1 MLGGTT
7 VCRSASRKHAGEIL
21 QEASIPC
28 VAITHGGCLM
38 DVVYTHCCGLD
49 LHKRTVVACLITTTE
64 GQEPIK
70 VIRTFRTMTSELLAL
85 ADWLREAGCTHVAME
100 STGVYWRPV
109 YNLLEGQCELLVVNA
124 QHIKAVPGRKT
135 DVKDAEW
142 IAELLRHGL
151 LRGSFSPPKP
161 QRQLRELTRYRST
174 LVQDRARTLNR
185 LQAVL
190 EDANLKLASVVTDIY
205 GVSARAMLAAI
216 LAGQRDVDTLADL
229 ARGRLRAKRDQLKA
243 ALEGRVTAH
252 HSFLLTEHLSL
263 LESLDEAIARVS
275 GEIDQRLRAV
285 QEAIALLDTLPG
297 VGQRAAEILIAE
309 IGTDM
314 SRFPSAKHL
323 ASWAGMCP
331 GNSESAGKRLS
342 GKTRKG
348 SRWLRQVL
356 VEIAQVAS
364 KTKNTYLAA
373 QYRRIA
379 ARRGKKRALI
389 AVGHTILTIVYT
401 LLTRQQPYQDL
412 GAAYFD
418 QREQHRV
425 ERRLVQ
431 RLERLGYAVSLQP
444 RSLAS

>member
-1 MLGGTT
+1 
-7 VCRSASRKHAGEIL
+7 
-21 QEASIPC
+21 
-28 VAITHGGCLM
+28 M
-38 DVVYTHCCGLD
+38 DVIYPRCCGLD
-49 LHKRTVVACLITTTE
+49 VHKKTVVACCILSTE
-64 GQEPIK
+64 GRKPVKET
-70 VIRTFRTMTSELLAL
+70 RTFRTMTTDLLAL
-85 ADWLREAGCTHVAME
+85 ADWLQEKGCTHVAME

-109 YNLLEGQCELLVVNA
+109 YNVLEGQCELLVVNA

-135 DVKDAEW
+135 DVKDAAW

-151 LRGSFSPPKP
+151 LRGSFIPSKP

-174 LVQDRARTLNR
+174 LVQERARTLNR

-205 GVSARAMLAAI
+205 GVSARAMLEAI
-216 LAGQRDVDTLADL
+216 LAGERDVETLADL
-229 ARGRLRAKRDQLKA
+229 ARGRLRTKRDQLKE

-252 HSFLLTEHLSL
+252 HSFLLTEHLST
-263 LESLDEAIARVS
+263 LEYLDEAIARVS
-275 GEIDQRLRAV
+275 TEIDQRLTAE
-285 QEAIALLDTLPG
+285 QEAITLLDTIPG

-331 GNSESAGKRLS
+331 GNHESGGKRLS

-348 SRWLRQVL
+348 SRWLRQSL
-356 VEIAQVAS
+356 VEIAHVAS

-389 AVGHTILTIVYT
+389 AVGHTVLTIVYT
-401 LLTRQQPYQDL
+401 MLTRQQPYQEL

-418 QREQHRV
+418 QRERHRV

-431 RLERLGYAVSLQP
+431 RLERLGYEVALQP
-444 RSLAS
+444 RALAS

>member
-1 MLGGTT
+1 
-7 VCRSASRKHAGEIL
+7 
-21 QEASIPC
+21 
-28 VAITHGGCLM
+28 M
-38 DVVYTHCCGLD
+38 DVIYSQCCGLD
-49 LHKRTVVACLITTTE
+49 VHKKTVAACLITSTA
-64 GQEPIK
+64 GMEPVK
-70 VIRTFRTMTSELLAL
+70 EIRTFSTMTADLLAL

-109 YNLLEGQCELLVVNA
+109 YNLLEGQCDLLVVNA

-135 DVKDAEW
+135 DVKDAAW

-151 LRGSFSPPKP
+151 LRSSFIPSKP

-174 LVQDRARTLNR
+174 LVQDRARALNR

-190 EDANLKLASVVTDIY
+190 EDANLKLASVVTDIN
-205 GVSARAMLAAI
+205 GVSARAMLEAI
-216 LAGQRDVDTLADL
+216 LAGQRDVAILADL
-229 ARGRLRAKRDQLKA
+229 ARGRLRAKRDQLKE

-252 HSFLLTEHLSL
+252 HSFLLTEHLST
-263 LESLDEAIARVS
+263 LEYLDEAIARVS
-275 GEIDQRLRAV
+275 GEMDQRLTADH
-285 QEAIALLDTLPG
+285 EAIVLLDTIPG

-331 GNSESAGKRLS
+331 GNHESGGKRLS

-348 SRWLRQVL
+348 NRWLRQVL
-356 VEIAQVAS
+356 VEIAHVAS
-364 KTKNTYLAA
+364 KTKNSYLAA
-373 QYRRIA
+373 QYKRLA

-389 AVGHTILTIVYT
+389 AVGHTILTIVYMM
-401 LLTRQQPYQDL
+401 LTRKQPYQDL

-418 QREQHRV
+418 QREQERV
-425 ERRLVQ
+425 ERRLVH
-431 RLERLGYAVSLQP
+431 RLERLGYEVSLQP
-444 RSLAS
+444 RALAS

>member
-1 MLGGTT
+1 
-7 VCRSASRKHAGEIL
+7 
-21 QEASIPC
+21 
-28 VAITHGGCLM
+28 M
-38 DVVYTHCCGLD
+38 DVMYPRCCGLD
-49 LHKRTVVACLITTTE
+49 VHKKTVAACLIISTE
-64 GQEPIK
+64 GPEPVK
-70 VIRTFRTMTSELLAL
+70 EIRTFRTMTADLLAL
-85 ADWLREAGCTHVAME
+85 ADWLQEAGCTHVAME

-124 QHIKAVPGRKT
+124 QHIKTVPGRKT
-135 DVKDAEW
+135 DVKDAAW

-151 LRGSFSPPKP
+151 LRGSFIPSKP

-174 LVQDRARTLNR
+174 LVQDHARTLNR

-216 LAGQRDVDTLADL
+216 LSGERDVETLADL
-229 ARGRLRAKRDQLKA
+229 ARGRLRAKRDQLKE

-252 HSFLLTEHLSL
+252 HSFLLTEHLST
-263 LESLDEAIARVS
+263 LEYLDEAIARVS
-275 GEIDQRLRAV
+275 GEIDQRLTAE
-285 QEAIALLDTLPG
+285 QEAIALLDTIPG

-309 IGTDM
+309 MGTAM
-314 SRFPSAKHL
+314 GRFPSAKHL

-331 GNSESAGKRLS
+331 GNHESGGKRLS

-348 SRWLRQVL
+348 NRWLRQIL
-356 VEIAQVAS
+356 VEIAHVAS

-373 QYRRIA
+373 QYKRLA

-389 AVGHTILTIVYT
+389 AVGHTVFIIAYT
-401 LLTRQQPYQDL
+401 LLTRRQPYQDL
-412 GAAYFD
+412 GAVYFD
-418 QREQHRV
+418 QREQHRI

-431 RLERLGYAVSLQP
+431 RLERLGYEVSLQP
-444 RSLAS
+444 RALAS

>member
-1 MLGGTT
+1 
-7 VCRSASRKHAGEIL
+7 
-21 QEASIPC
+21 
-28 VAITHGGCLM
+28 M

-49 LHKRTVVACLITTTE
+49 VHKKTVAACLITSTA
-64 GQEPIK
+64 GAEPVK
-70 VIRTFRTMTSELLAL
+70 EIRTFGTMTADLLAL
-85 ADWLREAGCTHVAME
+85 ADWLQEAGCTHVAME

-109 YNLLEGQCELLVVNA
+109 YNLLEGQFELLVVNA
-124 QHIKAVPGRKT
+124 QHMKAVPGRKT
-135 DVKDAEW
+135 DVKDAAW

-151 LRGSFSPPKP
+151 LRGSFIPSKP

-174 LVQDRARTLNR
+174 LVQDRARALNR

-190 EDANLKLASVVTDIY
+190 EDANLKLASVVTDIN
-205 GVSARAMLAAI
+205 GVSAQAMLEAI
-216 LAGQRDVDTLADL
+216 LAGQRDVEVLADL
-229 ARGRLRAKRDQLKA
+229 ARGRLRAKRDQLKV

-252 HSFLLTEHLSL
+252 HSFVMTEHLST
-263 LESLDEAIARVS
+263 LEYLDEAIERVS
-275 GEIDQRLRAV
+275 GEIDQRLTAD
-285 QEAIALLDTLPG
+285 QEAIALLDTIPG

-331 GNSESAGKRLS
+331 GNHDSGGKRLS

-348 SRWLRQVL
+348 NRWLRQVL
-356 VEIAQVAS
+356 VEIAHVAS

-373 QYRRIA
+373 QYKRIA

-389 AVGHTILTIVYT
+389 AVGHTILTIVYMM
-401 LLTRQQPYQDL
+401 LTRKQPYQDL

-418 QREQHRV
+418 QREQERV
-425 ERRLVQ
+425 ERRLVH
-431 RLERLGYAVSLQP
+431 RLERLGYEVSLQP
-444 RSLAS
+444 RALAS

>member
-1 MLGGTT
+1 M
-7 VCRSASRKHAGEIL
+7 
-21 QEASIPC
+21 
-28 VAITHGGCLM
+28 M

-49 LHKRTVVACLITTTE
+49 VHKKTVAACLITSTA
-64 GQEPIK
+64 GAEPVK
-70 VIRTFRTMTSELLAL
+70 EIRTFGTMTADLLAL
-85 ADWLREAGCTHVAME
+85 ADWLQEAGCTHVAME

-109 YNLLEGQCELLVVNA
+109 YNLLEGQFELLVVNA
-124 QHIKAVPGRKT
+124 QHMKAVPGRKT
-135 DVKDAEW
+135 DVKDAAW

-151 LRGSFSPPKP
+151 LRGSFIPSKP

-174 LVQDRARTLNR
+174 LVQDRARALNR

-190 EDANLKLASVVTDIY
+190 EDANLKLASVVTDIN
-205 GVSARAMLAAI
+205 GVSAQAMLEAI
-216 LAGQRDVDTLADL
+216 LAGQRDVEVLADL
-229 ARGRLRAKRDQLKA
+229 ARGRLRAKRDQLKV

-252 HSFLLTEHLSL
+252 HSFVMTEHLST
-263 LESLDEAIARVS
+263 LEYLDEAIERVS
-275 GEIDQRLRAV
+275 GEIDQRLTAD
-285 QEAIALLDTLPG
+285 QEAIALLDTIPG

-331 GNSESAGKRLS
+331 GNHESGGKRLS

-348 SRWLRQVL
+348 NRWLRQVL
-356 VEIAQVAS
+356 VEIAHVAS

-373 QYRRIA
+373 QYKRIA

-389 AVGHTILTIVYT
+389 AVGHTILTIVYMM
-401 LLTRQQPYQDL
+401 LTRKQPYQDL

-418 QREQHRV
+418 QREQERV
-425 ERRLVQ
+425 ERRLVH
-431 RLERLGYAVSLQP
+431 RLERLGYEVSLQP
-444 RSLAS
+444 RALAS

>member
-1 MLGGTT
+1 
-7 VCRSASRKHAGEIL
+7 
-21 QEASIPC
+21 
-28 VAITHGGCLM
+28 M
-38 DVVYTHCCGLD
+38 DVIYPRCCGLD
-49 LHKRTVVACLITTTE
+49 VHKKTVVACCILSTKGRKLVKET
-64 GQEPIK
+64 
-70 VIRTFRTMTSELLAL
+70 RTFRTMTTDLLAL
-85 ADWLREAGCTHVAME
+85 ADWLQEKGCTHVAME

-109 YNLLEGQCELLVVNA
+109 YNVLEGQCELLVVNA

-135 DVKDAEW
+135 DVKDAAW

-151 LRGSFSPPKP
+151 LRGSFIPSKP
-161 QRQLRELTRYRST
+161 QRQLRELPRYRST
-174 LVQDRARTLNR
+174 LVQERARTLNR

-205 GVSARAMLAAI
+205 GVSARAMLEAI
-216 LAGQRDVDTLADL
+216 LAGERDVETLADL
-229 ARGRLRAKRDQLKA
+229 ARGRLRSKCDQLKE

-252 HSFLLTEHLSL
+252 HSFLLTEHLST
-263 LESLDEAIARVS
+263 LEYLDEAIARVS
-275 GEIDQRLRAV
+275 AEIDQRLTAE
-285 QEAIALLDTLPG
+285 QAAITLLDTIPG

-331 GNSESAGKRLS
+331 GNHESGGKRLS

-348 SRWLRQVL
+348 NRWLRQIL
-356 VEIAQVAS
+356 GEIAHVAF
-364 KTKNTYLAA
+364 KTKKTYLAA

-379 ARRGKKRALI
+379 ARRGKKRALM
-389 AVGHTILTIVYT
+389 AVGHTVLTIVYT
-401 LLTRQQPYQDL
+401 MLTRQQPYQEL

-418 QREQHRV
+418 QRERQRV

-431 RLERLGYAVSLQP
+431 RLERLGYEVALQP
-444 RSLAS
+444 RALAS